1 MRETRRPTPRRR
13 RRTGMTLVE
22 IMIVVIIMAMIA
34 TAVGMAVLP
43 ALNDARR
50 RQAQSDC
57 ATMQSAAIAY
67 LLQSGSTECPTASEL
82 EQSGVLNGQ
91 TRARDPWD
99 HELVIECEGDAISVR
114 SMGPDGQLGT
124 EDDVG

>member
-1 MRETRRPTPRRR
+1 MRETRRRAPRRR
-13 RRTGMTLVE
+13 RAGMTLVE
-22 IMIVVIIMAMIA
+22 IMIVVIIMALIA

-43 ALNDARR
+43 ALQDARR
-50 RQAQSDC
+50 RQAQADA
-57 ATMQSAAIAY
+57 ATMQSAALAY
-67 LLQSGSTECPTASEL
+67 LVQSGRAECPTASEL
-82 EQSGVLNGQ
+82 EESGVLNAQ

-99 HELVIECEGDAISVR
+99 HEFVIECEGDAISVR